1 MEFQE
6 FTRLRRRKSSEIH
19 GIPGIYLAPPSKFP
33 DSGRNLLPSE
43 NVNSW
48 KSVEFQEFTFSEG
61 SKFLP
66 VCQDKGLPES
76 RILHRSGAERAD
88 DKQQTCDKAFYWPDL
103 RSGKHRSHWSGHCW
117 ALCTFGHWAGAGHIV
132 RTGPGLGTTGAG
144 AGHYTGALRD
154 FTAAAARLNP
164 GFGQDFIMQ
173 NMNDL

>member
-19 GIPGIYLAPPSKFP
+19 GIPGIYLSPPSKFP

-48 KSVEFQEFTFSEG
+48 KSVEFRDFTFSEG

-103 RSGKHRSHWSGHCW
+103 RSGKPRSHWSGHCW
-117 ALCTFGHWAGAGHIV
+117 ALVGAL
-132 RTGPGLGTTGAG
+132 LGTMYIRTLGRGWAHSEDRAG
-144 AGHYTGALRD
+144 AGHYTGAG
-154 FTAAAARLNP
+154 A
-164 GFGQDFIMQ
+164 GH
-173 NMNDL
+173 